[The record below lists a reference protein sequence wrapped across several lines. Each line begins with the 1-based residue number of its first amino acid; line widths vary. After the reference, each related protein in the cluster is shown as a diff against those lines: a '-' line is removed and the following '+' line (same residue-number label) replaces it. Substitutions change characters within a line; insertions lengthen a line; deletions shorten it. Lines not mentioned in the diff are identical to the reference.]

1 MSLLNIVIVVENLV
15 TLSLYINSMVAPST
29 LLRFLKHTVLVK
41 VNSVLYKCKVE
52 QRYSIVDCI
61 FCYAA
66 ALFLFML
73 IDSHHPKI
81 EKKTLYEKYQNYI
94 LSLEPRFVSYTVIID
109 LHNVNHCLI
118 KEVYSKCADFQV
130 FNGRFFP

>member
-1 MSLLNIVIVVENLV
+1 MSLLNIVIVVENLM
-15 TLSLYINSMVAPST
+15 TLSLYINSMVASST
-29 LLRFLKHTVLVK
+29 LLRLLKHTVK

-94 LSLEPRFVSYTVIID
+94 M
-109 LHNVNHCLI
+109 
-118 KEVYSKCADFQV
+118 
-130 FNGRFFP
+130 

>member
-1 MSLLNIVIVVENLV
+1 
-15 TLSLYINSMVAPST
+15 MVAPST

-81 EKKTLYEKYQNYI
+81 EKKTPMKNTKTTFCHLK
-94 LSLEPRFVSYTVIID
+94 PRFVSYTVFID

-118 KEVYSKCADFQV
+118 REGYSKCADFQV
-130 FNGRFFP
+130 FNDRFFS